1 MEFGPFILRA
11 VEVIV
16 IRARAWTVRIAASTI
31 DVGSAVA
38 LSLSPANPK
47 AVRME
52 SMWVEGVT
60 GRVSA

>member
-1 MEFGPFILRA
+1 MEFGSFILRA

-16 IRARAWTVRIAASTI
+16 IRAQAWIVWIAASTM
-31 DVGSAVA
+31 DVGSVVA

-60 GRVSA
+60 GRLSA

>member
-16 IRARAWTVRIAASTI
+16 IRAQAWTVRIAASTI

-60 GRVSA
+60 GRVAA